1 MTTSLTAPPTTP
13 LTTPLTAV
21 VYSRISHDPLD
32 RKLGVE
38 RQEQDCLRLI
48 TQRGWELARPPYRE
62 NDTSA
67 STKSTAKRPVYEAML
82 TDLQAGVAR
91 VLVCY
96 STSRLTRRPMDYE
109 RLIRL
114 VLDTGL
120 QLATVVSG
128 AVDLGTADGRAIA
141 RVLAAMDAAE
151 AERTGERIARAS
163 QQRAQRGEWHGGPVP
178 PYGYAFTAARASGE
192 VQRSLTVVP
201 ERAALVRE
209 AAERILAGQ
218 SLYRIRKDWN
228 ARGLV
233 SSFGKPW
240 RSQGIRNVLVHGAA
254 AGFNMRKGE
263 LYRGAWE
270 PILDEQT
277 WLQVRT
283 ILMDPARD
291 TRSFAQRSRRHVL
304 TGLLWCGLCDHLL
317 RSSILNGVLTYWCP
331 DMMGGCSHIRVKAVD
346 AERWL
351 LEQIDGRVAHN
362 LYPVET
368 DPVLQALRLQQHQLQ
383 DDHYDNLLSRDDF
396 VRQSSRLRQR
406 VADRRREL
414 TSGYPRALNVEQPV
428 TATLDDPQPTR
439 RAALRAHLERVIVDP
454 HPKGVAAQ
462 RSDWEQRRAVVG
474 RRLRPVWIARQDED
488 SAPRM
493 VMSPADPA
501 WTVPG

>member
-1 MTTSLTAPPTTP
+1 MTTP
-13 LTTPLTAV
+13 LPAALSAV

-48 TQRGWELARPPYRE
+48 RQCGWDLVRPPYRE

-67 STKSTAKRPVYEAML
+67 STKSTARRPVYEAML
-82 TDLQAGVAR
+82 ADLQAGAAR

-96 STSRLTRRPMDYE
+96 STSRLTRRPLDYE

-120 QLATVVSG
+120 QISTVVSG

-151 AERTGERIARAS
+151 AERTGERISRAS
-163 QQRAQRGEWHGGPVP
+163 QQRAERGEWHGGPVP
-178 PYGYAFTAARASGE
+178 PWGYAFTDPTTSADGK
-192 VQRSLTVVP
+192 RSLVVLP

-209 AAERILAGQ
+209 AAERVLAGE

-228 ARGLV
+228 AHGLV
-233 SSFGKPW
+233 SSFGRPW

-254 AGFNMRKGE
+254 AGFNVRRGE
-263 LYRGAWE
+263 LYRGLWE
-270 PILDEQT
+270 PILDEET
-277 WLQVRT
+277 WQHVRA
-283 ILMDPARD
+283 ILLDPKRD
-291 TRSFAQRSRRHVL
+291 TRSFAQRSQLHVL

-317 RSSILNGVLTYWCP
+317 RSSALQGVLTYWCP
-331 DMMGGCSHIRVKAVD
+331 DLLGGCTHIRIKAVD

-351 LEQIDGRVAHN
+351 LEQIDGRVARQ

-368 DPVLQALRLQQHQLQ
+368 DPVLLALRLQQHQLQ
-383 DDHYDNLLSRDDF
+383 DDHYDNLLSREDF
-396 VRQSSRLRQR
+396 LRQTSRLRQR

-414 TSGYPRALNVEQPV
+414 TSGYPRALNEERPV
-428 TATLDDPQPTR
+428 TATLADEEPQR
-439 RAALRAHLERVIVDP
+439 RAALRAHLERVYVDP
-454 HPKGVAAQ
+454 HPRGVAT
-462 RSDWEQRRAVVG
+462 RWEHWEQRRDVVG
-474 RRLRPVWIARQDED
+474 RRLRPVWITDVDGE
-488 SAPRM
+488 
-493 VMSPADPA
+493 PA
-501 WTVPG
+501 WTPPPPLTAEVAWTAPA

>member
-1 MTTSLTAPPTTP
+1 M
-13 LTTPLTAV
+13 TTPLTAV
-21 VYSRISHDPLD
+21 VYSRISHDPTD
-32 RKLGVE
+32 RQLGVE

-178 PYGYAFTAARASGE
+178 PYGYAFTAPRATGE
-192 VQRSLTVVP
+192 VKRSLTVVP

-228 ARGLV
+228 ARGLH
-233 SSFGKPW
+233 SAFGKPW
-240 RSQGIRNVLVHGAA
+240 RSQAVRNMLVHGAA

-263 LYRGAWE
+263 LFRGSWE

-277 WLQVRT
+277 WQRVRT
-283 ILMDPARD
+283 ILMDPTRD
-291 TRSFAQRSRRHVL
+291 TRSFAQRSRLHVL
-304 TGLLWCGLCDHLL
+304 TGLLLVRAV
-317 RSSILNGVLTYWCP
+317 RSPAAQLDPERGADVLVS
-331 DMMGGCSHIRVKAVD
+331 GH
-346 AERWL
+346 
-351 LEQIDGRVAHN
+351 DGRLQPHQDQGRRCGAVA
-362 LYPVET
+362 T
-368 DPVLQALRLQQHQLQ
+368 R
-383 DDHYDNLLSRDDF
+383 
-396 VRQSSRLRQR
+396 
-406 VADRRREL
+406 ADRRP
-414 TSGYPRALNVEQPV
+414 Y
-428 TATLDDPQPTR
+428 
-439 RAALRAHLERVIVDP
+439 
-454 HPKGVAAQ
+454 
-462 RSDWEQRRAVVG
+462 
-474 RRLRPVWIARQDED
+474 RP
-488 SAPRM
+488 
-493 VMSPADPA
+493 
-501 WTVPG
+501 